1 MSLNLQI
8 RKWGG
13 GGKKPGCVFNVEWA
27 AGVRVSGLSPASPG
41 NHDGR
46 RWRISYQFRALTDFS
61 STCLNGHQELLW
73 LLLNF
78 LSGKLTVNL
87 FLTTFFS
94 YGLIKTDQ
102 G

>member
-1 MSLNLQI
+1 MGRERN
-8 RKWGG
+8 
-13 GGKKPGCVFNVEWA
+13 CVFNVEWA
-27 AGVRVSGLSPASPG
+27 AGVRLVVLVLRLQGITMAG
-41 NHDGR
+41 GGG
-46 RWRISYQFRALTDFS
+46 ISYQFRALTDFS